1 MAPAEGCFFDPSFP
15 ERGHSIKVGSQS
27 PGCLGHSMPA
37 PFKRVEKE
45 SEDQACLYER
55 PFKSSVQPEIASVFL
70 EVYVSVTTLRV
81 TPATGVHR
89 HAELQP
95 SLNIQCKSAVK
106 IAEPHPIIA
115 RQGPAIAKC
124 ANALLNLDF
133 RHHHIPG
140 PVYPIALTGAY
151 GA

>member
-1 MAPAEGCFFDPSFP
+1 
-15 ERGHSIKVGSQS
+15 
-27 PGCLGHSMPA
+27 MPA
-37 PFKRVEKE
+37 PFKRVAKE
-45 SEDQACLYER
+45 SEDQARLYECS
-55 PFKSSVQPEIASVFL
+55 FEVSVQSEIAPVLF
-70 EVYVSVTTLRV
+70 EVYEPVTTLRV

-95 SLNIQCKSAVK
+95 SLNIQCKSTVK
-106 IAEPHPIIA
+106 VAEPHPVIA